1 MLNGC
6 STAAL
11 EVCYIYIGSFVLVGK
26 KEYFYSLLW
35 ILKHNFHAQSK
46 SLKGEFDVLVCEYAL
61 IVRFFWEP
69 CFLLLLHNIWDE
81 QLSHQCLKL
90 K

>member
-1 MLNGC
+1 MLVP
-6 STAAL
+6 L
-11 EVCYIYIGSFVLVGK
+11 QLWKCYIYVGSFVLVGK

-61 IVRFFWEP
+61 IVHFSGSPVFVTLAQHLR
-69 CFLLLLHNIWDE
+69 
-81 QLSHQCLKL
+81 
-90 K
+90 